1 MADTACAGAQ
11 LPGTA
16 CAGIAGAHCMR
27 QHRLLRAP
35 HARASAPGKLSTPR
49 RAFGRPKFLEHAER
63 RPLDGHGNAAPG
75 LARDLGPPSV
85 RRPRGLRS
93 SSLTLNE
100 LPDLRSLATGATE
113 APILRGLTGRFVG
126 DAFTSPELP
135 QMGRAINEESG
146 AAEVFLGPPD
156 PYGFKRTCFGAR
168 AGPRVSFI
176 PPSRTP
182 SRVEAAA

>member
-16 CAGIAGAHCMR
+16 CAGIAGAHRMR

-63 RPLDGHGNAAPG
+63 RPLDGHGNAAQG
-75 LARDLGPPSV
+75 LARDLGPQSV

-100 LPDLRSLATGATE
+100 LPDLKSLATE
-113 APILRGLTGRFVG
+113 APTRRGLTGRLVG
-126 DAFTSPELP
+126 DSFTSPELP
-135 QMGRAINEESG
+135 QMGRAISEESG

-156 PYGFKRTCFGAR
+156 PYGLKRTYFGAR
-168 AGPRVSFI
+168 AGPRVSFV